1 MRLSGVFDTI
11 FTISKR
17 KIANYVHRR
26 VREAS
31 KTGLGTSVWVKVGA
45 CAMGSQVSHG
55 CGLKWLGAYQLF
67 SEYGDNIDL
76 KQFRILRAYR

>member
-31 KTGLGTSVWVKVGA
+31 KNGLGRSVWVTVGA
-45 CAMGSQVSHG
+45 CVPPEFPTGKCPQTHNPT
-55 CGLKWLGAYQLF
+55 KIEEIKRRF
-67 SEYGDNIDL
+67 
-76 KQFRILRAYR
+76 

>member
-31 KTGLGTSVWVKVGA
+31 KTGFGTSVWVTVGA
-45 CAMGSQVSHG
+45 CDGSPAGVEIVNQYY
-55 CGLKWLGAYQLF
+55 LKK
-67 SEYGDNIDL
+67 D
-76 KQFRILRAYR
+76 